1 MATCSPTG
9 IGLYCGWMSSW
20 LFLRPLSRV
29 IAVTLSIS
37 DENLEKASSS
47 LYWAWSILSVPAT
60 FFIDFFWAEPP
71 TRDTEMPTLMAG
83 RKPALKSEDSR

>member
-1 MATCSPTG
+1 
-9 IGLYCGWMSSW
+9 MSE
-20 LFLRPLSRV
+20 
-29 IAVTLSIS
+29 
-37 DENLEKASSS
+37 ENLEKASSS

-60 FFIDFFWAEPP
+60 RFIDLTWAAPP